1 MKKTMIATLLTLLI
15 TTGASFAAG
24 IGYVDY
30 AKVRA
35 EYPLAKKYAQDIDNK
50 ANSIKTYADAQQ
62 KKAID
67 AKTPAEKKAI
77 ADASVKEIRARQQQY
92 AQMLNKY
99 ETELTQK
106 VVASDEKVR
115 VAKGLDIIITKTTR
129 VTGGVDCT
137 AEVLKN
143 LK

>member
-1 MKKTMIATLLTLLI
+1 MKKTMIVTLLALLM
-15 TTGASFAAG
+15 TSGASFAAG

-50 ANSIKTYADAQQ
+50 AAAIKAYADSQQ
-62 KKAID
+62 KKAL
-67 AKTPAEKKAI
+67 AVKTPAEKKAI
-77 ADASVKEIRARQQQY
+77 ADASVKEIRLRQQQY
-92 AQMLNKY
+92 AAALNKY
-99 ETELTQK
+99 EAELTQK
-106 VVASDEKVR
+106 VVAAAEKVR
-115 VAKGLDIIITKTTR
+115 AAKGLDIIITKSTR

-137 AEVLKN
+137 LDVLKN